1 VTQALTRVLV
11 DTDVFSAPLD
21 PHRRL
26 LARQQAPR
34 LAGRIVC
41 VAAQTVAELR
51 FGAIVAGWGP
61 RRTDEVERHVA
72 RALVLWPDDD
82 VVWAQARL
90 RAACRAAGHALAHK
104 VHTAD
109 LWTAATAVTY
119 GLPLLSGD
127 GIFVGVPGLTVDPSV
142 P

>member
-1 VTQALTRVLV
+1 VTPALTRVLV

-51 FGAIVAGWGP
+51 FGAIVAGWG
-61 RRTDEVERHVA
+61 R
-72 RALVLWPDDD
+72 
-82 VVWAQARL
+82 VVPPVTHWRKRCTPPTSGSL
-90 RAACRAAGHALAHK
+90 R
-104 VHTAD
+104 
-109 LWTAATAVTY
+109 
-119 GLPLLSGD
+119 P
-127 GIFVGVPGLTVDPSV
+127 P
-142 P
+142 